1 MPSPVAIKVSADFAA
16 SVRAAAEAA
25 DRSLTGQIEHWAKIG
40 RATEAILPA
49 QAAAALK
56 RCAGDLDA
64 IEDPAMRQ
72 RVLNALEALRSGG
85 HYDETRRFL
94 VGLGQPLFEAD
105 PDDPNGIIQV
115 QANGTRT
122 KGRIVGREFVPNA

>member
-16 SVRAAAEAA
+16 SVRAAADTA

-49 QAAAALK
+49 QVAAALK

-64 IEDPAMRQ
+64 IEDPDMRQ
-72 RVLNALEALRSGG
+72 RVLNALEAFRARSS
-85 HYDETRRFL
+85 EEKRIL
-94 VGLGQPLFEAD
+94 LGLDKIPVFEAD
-105 PDDPNGIIQV
+105 PANPDGIIRV
-115 QANGTRT
+115 DPDGTRT
-122 KGRIVGREFVPNA
+122 RGTVEGRTFVPAAS